1 MFCQHSRLSN
11 IMFRAVLLAVCVSLA
26 WSDTPANCLYEDIRG
41 TWTFQE
47 TERSGDSSLSCD
59 ELGPVVHTKTFTL
72 SFPDTAMDE
81 LGNEGTWTMIWN
93 QGFEVNINERS
104 YFAFSYYEGDFIS
117 STSYCDR
124 TFNGWSRDKTVR
136 NWSCFSAQKNTK
148 TTPRISQKVKA
159 PLPSGAFK
167 NDQKMV
173 DDINASQTSWKA
185 KVYEKHEK
193 YSVEEMFL
201 RAGGPGSVLP
211 NPPSPAPATP
221 EQKARVSFLP
231 ENFDWRDV
239 EGVNYVSAVRDQ
251 ASCGSCYTFTSMAQL
266 EARLRIVT
274 RNQRQD
280 VFSTQDAVSCS
291 VLSQGC
297 LGGFNYLIAGR
308 YAMDQGVVAEECNPY
323 AGLLGTCDTD
333 ETCAR
338 TYVSEYEYVG
348 GYYGACNEELML
360 HALVAEGP
368 MAVAY
373 MVYDDFHNY
382 EGGIYHHTGFKNDFN
397 PLEVTNHA
405 VLLVGYGVDNATGEK
420 YWTCKNSWG
429 ADWGEDGFFRIRRGS
444 NECSIESLA
453 FHSTI
458 IP

>member
-1 MFCQHSRLSN
+1 MTFSTTRHEGEDSTV
-11 IMFRAVLLAVCVSLA
+11 VLLLCVSLA

-72 SFPDTAMDE
+72 SFPDTVTDE
-81 LGNEGTWTMIWN
+81 LGNEGTWTMIYN
-93 QGFEVNINERS
+93 QGFEVNINQRS
-104 YFAFSYYEGDFIS
+104 YFAFSYYEGS
-117 STSYCDR
+117 WLASTSFCDR
-124 TFNGWSRDKTVR
+124 TFNGWSRDRTVR
-136 NWSCFSAQKNTK
+136 NWSCFKGQKLNATV
-148 TTPRISQKVKA
+148 PRVTRKMTSR
-159 PLPSGAFK
+159 PPTRAFK
-167 NDQKMV
+167 NDLKMV
-173 DDINASQTSWKA
+173 EEINASKTSWRA
-185 KVYEKHEK
+185 KVYPRLEE

-251 ASCGSCYTFTSMAQL
+251 GGCGSCYVFASMAQL
-266 EARLRIVT
+266 EARLRIAT
-274 RNQRQD
+274 RNERQD

-323 AGLLGTCDTD
+323 VGLLGTCDTD

-429 ADWGEDGFFRIRRGS
+429 ADWGEDGFFRIRRGT

-453 FHSTI
+453 FHSTV